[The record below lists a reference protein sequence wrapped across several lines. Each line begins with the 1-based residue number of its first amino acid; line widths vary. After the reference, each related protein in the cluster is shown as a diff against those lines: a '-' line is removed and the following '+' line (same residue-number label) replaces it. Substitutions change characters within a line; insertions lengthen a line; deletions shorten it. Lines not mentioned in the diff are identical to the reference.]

1 MENNEENLAPDQQFE
16 MLSAEELEA
25 LTEAPQGQPIM
36 PESEFSVE
44 EARSPRPQWKRPL
57 PKLALVAIVL
67 CPVFAFIWMFFNG
80 FGRHRLAKP
89 PKPETT
95 AIAPARS
102 NGEIERLQEENARLK
117 VGRALDDQSKIEEQ
131 LQQGRDKPQRPQP
144 AATPAPRATPRSV
157 PSTPRIA
164 AAPQPIA
171 PTPTR
176 IQTAPSAPRPAPVAR
191 STPSAPSRSVD
202 PMERWQQLARLGS
215 YGSISP
221 EESTTPEFSRSEQ
234 VSPRVAQAMQ
244 NAPYKVA
251 SIAVPTAQIAPTSA
265 VQSFQPEFSTTA
277 PVERLPQQ
285 ESESSASEVPEI
297 LVEEESRILNAELEP
312 PNAPEQRAIAAG
324 THSPGEVTTP
334 IVIDESGQSDRFT
347 VRLDEPILDNRGQV
361 AFPEETEFV
370 VQVDRVS
377 QAGQVHV
384 SAIAANWSVD
394 EQQQEI
400 TLPPNTIQVRGEDG
414 EPLMAEHFD
423 DRGGAIAGMDA
434 GQFLLGAAGRAAE
447 LYTRSDSRVQTRG
460 SSTVITE
467 SNPAPNIVAGIVEG
481 GTDAV
486 LESIQ
491 ERNRRA
497 IERMEEMP
505 NVRYIESGT
514 DVEVFVNQSMF
525 MPR

>member
-1 MENNEENLAPDQQFE
+1 MENNEENLAPDDQQYE

-25 LTEAPQGQPIM
+25 LTQAPQGQPIM

-57 PKLALVAIVL
+57 PKLALVALVL

-80 FGRHRLAKP
+80 FRRHRLAKP

-95 AIAPARS
+95 ATVPARS
-102 NGEIERLQEENARLK
+102 KGEIERLQEENARLK

-131 LQQGRDKPQRPQP
+131 LQKGRDKPQHPQP
-144 AATPAPRATPRSV
+144 AATPRPATAPRSA
-157 PSTPRIA
+157 PSTPRVA
-164 AAPQPIA
+164 TSPQPITPA
-171 PTPTR
+171 PR
-176 IQTAPSAPRPAPVAR
+176 IQTAPPTVSRPASVAR
-191 STPSAPSRSVD
+191 STPSISPSRPVD
-202 PMERWQQLARLGS
+202 PMERWQQLAQLGS
-215 YGSISP
+215 YGSVSP
-221 EESTTPEFSRSEQ
+221 EETTTPEFSRSEP

-244 NAPYKVA
+244 NTPYKVA
-251 SIAVPTAQIAPTSA
+251 SIGIPTAQIAPTSA
-265 VQSFQPEFSTTA
+265 VQSIQPEFSPIPQ
-277 PVERLPQQ
+277 PVERLT
-285 ESESSASEVPEI
+285 ESELPEI
-297 LVEEESRILNAELEP
+297 LVEEEARILNAEVEP
-312 PNAPEQRAIAAG
+312 SREPEQRAIAAG
-324 THSPGEVTTP
+324 THSPGELTTP
-334 IVIDESGQSDRFT
+334 IVVDESGQSDRFT
-347 VRLDEPILDNRGQV
+347 VRLDEPILDNRGDV

-400 TLPPNTIQVRGEDG
+400 ILPPDTIQVRGEDG
-414 EPLMAEHFD
+414 EPLMAEHFQ

-434 GQFLLGAAGRAAE
+434 GQFLLGAAGRAAQ

-460 SSTVITE
+460 SSTVISE

-491 ERNRRA
+491 ERNQRA
-497 IERMEEMP
+497 IERMEQPP

-514 DVEVFVNQSMF
+514 DVEIFVNQSMF
-525 MPR
+525 MPQ

>member
-1 MENNEENLAPDQQFE
+1 MENNEENLAPDQQYE

-57 PKLALVAIVL
+57 PKLALVAIAL
-67 CPVFAFIWMFFNG
+67 CPVFALVWTFFNG

-95 AIAPARS
+95 ATVPARS

-131 LQQGRDKPQRPQP
+131 LQKGRDKPQRPQP
-144 AATPAPRATPRSV
+144 ATSPAPRATPRLA
-157 PSTPRIA
+157 PATRTA
-164 AAPQPIA
+164 AVPQPIA
-171 PTPTR
+171 PAPTR
-176 IQTAPSAPRPAPVAR
+176 IQTAPSAPRPTSVAR
-191 STPSAPSRSVD
+191 SAPPAPSRSVD

-221 EESTTPEFSRSEQ
+221 EESTTPEFARSEQ

-251 SIAVPTAQIAPTSA
+251 SIGVPTAQIAPTSA
-265 VQSFQPEFSTTA
+265 VQSFQPEFSTA
-277 PVERLPQQ
+277 VSVERLPQQ
-285 ESESSASEVPEI
+285 GGESSEAETPEI
-297 LVEEESRILNAELEP
+297 LVEEEAQILTAELEP
-312 PNAPEQRAIAAG
+312 PNTPEQRAIAAG
-324 THSPGEVTTP
+324 THSPGEVTMP

-347 VRLDEPILDNRGQV
+347 VRLDEPILDNRGDV

-377 QAGQVHV
+377 EAGQVHV

-394 EQQQEI
+394 EQQQEL

-414 EPLMAEHFD
+414 EPLMAEHFG

-467 SNPAPNIVAGIVEG
+467 RNPAPNIVAGIVEG

-525 MPR
+525 MPQ

>member
-1 MENNEENLAPDQQFE
+1 MENNEANLAPDQQFE

-80 FGRHRLAKP
+80 FGRHRIAKP

-95 AIAPARS
+95 ATAPARS
-102 NGEIERLQEENARLK
+102 SGEIERLQEENARLK

-131 LQQGRDKPQRPQP
+131 LQNGRDKPQRPQP
-144 AATPAPRATPRSV
+144 TATPAPRATPRSA
-157 PSTPRIA
+157 PTTPRMA
-164 AAPQPIA
+164 AAPQPIV

-176 IQTAPSAPRPAPVAR
+176 IQTSPPTPRPAPVSR
-191 STPSAPSRSVD
+191 SAPSAPSRSVD

-234 VSPRVAQAMQ
+234 VSPRVVQAMQ

-251 SIAVPTAQIAPTSA
+251 SIGVPTAQIAPTSE
-265 VQSFQPEFSTTA
+265 VQSFQPEFSTS
-277 PVERLPQQ
+277 PESVDRLA
-285 ESESSASEVPEI
+285 ESESPEI
-297 LVEEESRILNAELEP
+297 LVEEEAQILNAELEP
-312 PNAPEQRAIAAG
+312 LNVPEQRAIAAG
-324 THSPGEVTTP
+324 THSPGELTTP
-334 IVIDESGQSDRFT
+334 IVVDGSGQSDRFT
-347 VRLDEPILDNRGQV
+347 VRLDKPILDNRGDV

-423 DRGGAIAGMDA
+423 DRGGTIAGMDA